1 MTSCFSTPPKN
12 NTQEPITYFYQNP
25 STEYIEFE
33 SISLSMQSKISV
45 ERGNALVMME
55 IGSYSIT
62 DGVITINT
70 KKFQATG
77 TITDEKI
84 VIDSKEFI
92 RFKK

>member
-1 MTSCFSTPPKN
+1 
-12 NTQEPITYFYQNP
+12 
-25 STEYIEFE
+25 
-33 SISLSMQSKISV
+33 
-45 ERGNALVMME
+45 MME